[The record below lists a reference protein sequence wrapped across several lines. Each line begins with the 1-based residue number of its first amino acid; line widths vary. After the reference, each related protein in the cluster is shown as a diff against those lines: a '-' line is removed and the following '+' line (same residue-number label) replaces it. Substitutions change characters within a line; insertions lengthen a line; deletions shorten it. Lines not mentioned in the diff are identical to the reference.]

1 MLDRSW
7 MRRIALAAAAGGV
20 ALALVA
26 APIAPG
32 AALAKNSGSNGADH
46 SGGKGGGKGHGKGH
60 GGNSSSGAPNLVDRD
75 SHGKGHT
82 GHGKGHSKDAVSGVQ
97 GSDELEDGATP
108 NMLGRLNAGHASPN
122 AMANAASHSA
132 VGLTAQYYDAL
143 AAGDED
149 VAAGFLADLA
159 NKEAEEDEIAAIV
172 EAYNDLLGI
181 EVDNENPD
189 PVTSEPGLNDYEGFK
204 ISQDTEDDLIEAAVI
219 EYESEIGGGLGPA
232 PAPDPDPAP

>member
-20 ALALVA
+20 ALALAA
-26 APIAPG
+26 APLAPD
-32 AALAKNSGSNGADH
+32 AALAKSSGSNGADH
-46 SGGKGGGKGHGKGH
+46 SGGKGHGKG
-60 GGNSSSGAPNLVDRD
+60 GSDAPALVDSDGD

-97 GSDELEDGATP
+97 GSDEFEDGATS

-143 AAGDED
+143 AAGEED

-181 EVDNENPD
+181 EVDDENPD
-189 PVTSEPGLNDYEGFK
+189 PVTSETGLNDYEGFK
-204 ISQDTEDDLIEAAVI
+204 ISEETEGELIEATKTK
-219 EYESEIGGGLGPA
+219 YETGDIGGGLGQD
-232 PAPDPDPAP
+232 PDPDPAP